1 MQVASGMAGALVVE
15 GDRKPGARPDQPGDI
30 DVLTRGMPEKLLV
43 FSQIP
48 YGCFKDGQ
56 VQTVPDGP
64 DKGQFRC
71 EPGEVGRVEAF
82 WQQLGF
88 GSGSFPGW
96 AGTGRFTTV
105 NGVVQPHVTMTAG
118 QPERWRL
125 VHAGTATQIGVSIR
139 PVLAAARIP
148 AGGVPAVQEEGFV
161 AAACGEARLP
171 LFGIQSDGLTRNA
184 VREATVDWLQAGYR
198 TDMLVTLPQP
208 GLYCLVDEQDP
219 ATTTTRIKDQQ
230 RLLGTIE
237 VRPAPAAVKAAPR
250 AIVRAALVRNAR
262 ERLAG
267 PAQARVLA
275 ELQDPAAIRLNS
287 FVWHRP
293 ILQSEVRGKGQDLI
307 FQVEAIKPV
316 PPASPSASPP
326 AAPPAQQTDYYWVDG
341 KAYDPAVVNRE
352 LPLGGVEEWRLSAN
366 QFPHMF
372 HIHVNPF
379 QVISATTDKG
389 EDAFEVDPLYAG
401 LRGVWKDTL
410 LVNQNYKVV
419 IRTRYQR
426 YIGEFVLHCHVLDH
440 EDQGMMQ
447 NVSVMLP
454 SDIGK
459 AKAAAAHGP

>member
-1 MQVASGMAGALVVE
+1 MAASRTARCRPSRGGA
-15 GDRKPGARPDQPGDI
+15 Q
-30 DVLTRGMPEKLLV
+30 
-43 FSQIP
+43 FS
-48 YGCFKDGQ
+48 
-56 VQTVPDGP
+56 
-64 DKGQFRC
+64 C

-105 NGVVQPHVTMTAG
+105 NGMVQPHVTMTAG

-139 PVLAAARIP
+139 PVLATARIP
-148 AGGVPAVQEEGFV
+148 AGGVAAEQEAGFV

-171 LFGIQSDGLTRNA
+171 LFGIQSDGLTRTA

-198 TDMLVTLPQP
+198 TDLLVTLPQP

-219 ATTTTRIKDQQ
+219 ATTTTRIKDEQ

-237 VRPAPAAVKAAPR
+237 VLPAKASVKAAPR
-250 AIVRAALVRNAR
+250 AIVRAALVRHAR

-293 ILQSEVRGKGQDLI
+293 ILQSEVQGKGQDLD
-307 FQVEAIKPV
+307 FQVNSI
-316 PPASPSASPP
+316 SP
-326 AAPPAQQTDYYWVDG
+326 APPSGPPEQATDLYLVDG
-341 KAYDPAVVNRE
+341 EPYDPAVVNRE
-352 LPLGGVEEWRLSAN
+352 LPLGGVEEWRLTAN
-366 QFPHMF
+366 KFPHMF

-401 LRGVWKDTL
+401 MRGVWKDTL

-459 AKAAAAHGP
+459 AKLAASHRH